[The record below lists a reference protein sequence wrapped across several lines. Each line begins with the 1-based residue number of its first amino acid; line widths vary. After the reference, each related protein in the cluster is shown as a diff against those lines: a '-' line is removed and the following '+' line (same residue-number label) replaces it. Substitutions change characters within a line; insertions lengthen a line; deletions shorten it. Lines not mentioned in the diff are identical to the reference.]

1 MTKMI
6 EVKPVFKGNVAR
18 SVNPAGCHQEIL
30 NQIKYVE
37 AKGRYEGPKKV
48 LILGASSSY
57 GLATRITTAFG
68 ARADTIGVSFERGPK
83 DEEKLGSAGWY
94 NNIYFRQEAEKKGL
108 IAKNFI
114 GDAFSNAMKEQV
126 IDYIKTEFGGKIDLL
141 VYSLASPKRIDPNEP
156 EKVYTSVI
164 KPIGQSVSGKNINLE
179 TETLDDVTIEPANN
193 QEIADTIKVMGGED
207 WEFWIDALK
216 AADVLANGFK
226 TTLYS
231 YIGTDVTDAFYHS
244 GTLGQAKTDAE
255 KHAHAIQNKIDAIQG
270 QSVICVSKAVTT
282 KASLVI
288 PKLSI
293 YCLALYKVMLDKG
306 THETPIMH
314 KDRVYR
320 DMLYGN
326 TPSIDAE
333 GRLRPDSW
341 ERDFDTQEKTKALMA
356 QITPENFKSGRF
368 GYQTL
373 RHEFMN
379 LNGFDVDGA
388 GNQTIDFDEIIKLKP

>member
-1 MTKMI
+1 
-6 EVKPVFKGNVAR
+6 
-18 SVNPAGCHQEIL
+18 
-30 NQIKYVE
+30 
-37 AKGRYEGPKKV
+37 
-48 LILGASSSY
+48 
-57 GLATRITTAFG
+57 
-68 ARADTIGVSFERGPK
+68 
-83 DEEKLGSAGWY
+83 
-94 NNIYFRQEAEKKGL
+94 
-108 IAKNFI
+108 
-114 GDAFSNAMKEQV
+114 
-126 IDYIKTEFGGKIDLL
+126 
-141 VYSLASPKRIDPNEP
+141 
-156 EKVYTSVI
+156 
-164 KPIGQSVSGKNINLE
+164 
-179 TETLDDVTIEPANN
+179 
-193 QEIADTIKVMGGED
+193 MG
-207 WEFWIDALK
+207 
-216 AADVLANGFK
+216 
-226 TTLYS
+226 
-231 YIGTDVTDAFYHS
+231 
-244 GTLGQAKTDAE
+244 
-255 KHAHAIQNKIDAIQG
+255 NKINAIQG

-388 GNQTIDFDEIIKLKP
+388 GNQTIDFDEIIQLKP